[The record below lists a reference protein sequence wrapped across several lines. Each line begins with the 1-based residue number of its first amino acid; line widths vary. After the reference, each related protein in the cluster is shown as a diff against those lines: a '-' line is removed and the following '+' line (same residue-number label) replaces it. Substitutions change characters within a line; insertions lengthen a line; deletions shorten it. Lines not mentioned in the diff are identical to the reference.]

1 MATYLATEKLH
12 FKIGGNMKIGVR
24 GSKLA
29 LAYADKVVALLP
41 QAWPEI
47 KITEIKTQGD
57 IKADQPIHEMGGK
70 GVFVSA
76 IEKQLINKKI
86 DLAIHSF
93 KDLPAQMDERLE
105 IVAVLER
112 QDPRDCYIGVLFP
125 NAKVGTGSPRRIA
138 ELTENFNVPFN
149 VRPIRGNIDTRLRKL
164 DEGMYDAII
173 LAVAGLEALGLEN
186 RITKRFPLDK
196 MLPCVGQGVIAIQMR
211 KDHPDLRSLQKIL
224 NHWNTYYSV
233 MSERKMLQ
241 VIDGDCHTAVGA
253 ISSIVGDCLMLKSI
267 NYTNNKQYEAT
278 GKLMDYIQIGE
289 EVGNNI
295 K

>member
-1 MATYLATEKLH
+1 
-12 FKIGGNMKIGVR
+12 MKIGVR

-76 IEKQLINKKI
+76 IEKQLIDKKI

-149 VRPIRGNIDTRLRKL
+149 IRPIRGNIDTRLRKL

>member
-1 MATYLATEKLH
+1 
-12 FKIGGNMKIGVR
+12 MKIGVR

-76 IEKQLINKKI
+76 IEKQLIDKKI

>member
-1 MATYLATEKLH
+1 
-12 FKIGGNMKIGVR
+12 MKIGVR

-76 IEKQLINKKI
+76 IEKQLIDKKI

-112 QDPRDCYIGVLFP
+112 QDPRDCYVGVLFP

>member
-1 MATYLATEKLH
+1 LATYLATEKLH

-76 IEKQLINKKI
+76 IEKQLIDKKI